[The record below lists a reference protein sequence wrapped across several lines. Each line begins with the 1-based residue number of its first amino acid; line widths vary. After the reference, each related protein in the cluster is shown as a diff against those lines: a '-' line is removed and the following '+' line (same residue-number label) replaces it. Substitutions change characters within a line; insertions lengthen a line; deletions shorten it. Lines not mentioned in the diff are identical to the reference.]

1 MVKFT
6 LLSLLALIPLT
17 LSSPPCSHQNHVKST
32 FELNYQPNSEPLLG
46 SLRLIQTGEDK
57 EPEWMTEND
66 VMKLKRNNINF
77 MDVTDYLELG
87 THYKSSSKFG
97 KKILIFNI
105 FNQNL
110 KLISYALILL
120 IDLNKS
126 IHNIFR
132 ISDKSFLS

>member
-6 LLSLLALIPLT
+6 LLALLALFPLA
-17 LSSPPCSHQNHVKST
+17 LSAPPCSHQKHVKST
-32 FELNYQPNSEPLLG
+32 FDLNYQTNSEPLFG

-87 THYKSSSKFG
+87 THYKPSNRRG
-97 KKILIFNI
+97 KNF
-105 FNQNL
+105 
-110 KLISYALILL
+110 
-120 IDLNKS
+120 
-126 IHNIFR
+126 
-132 ISDKSFLS
+132 